1 MKGNFGSID
10 DDDSSCHGYYIIKC
24 SSSPNTFHADL
35 SIHDQV
41 ISSGDMVCEGTN
53 FFLSISILISMFY
66 KKIDPIIQLYLKRQ
80 Q

>member
-53 FFLSISILISMFY
+53 FF
-66 KKIDPIIQLYLKRQ
+66 
-80 Q
+80 